1 MKFPAWMNP
10 VNWGSLVVESA
21 KSKLDDIL
29 LEMFNDVV
37 AASFNLCMVAGMIGL
52 IFYIFGIKRGKQVAY
67 ISPVVYI
74 IVRILSEVLLNA

>member
-1 MKFPAWMNP
+1 MKFPMWMNP
-10 VNWGSLVVESA
+10 INWGSLAVESA

-37 AASFNLCMVAGMIGL
+37 AASFNLCMVVGMIGL

>member
-1 MKFPAWMNP
+1 MKFPIWMNP
-10 VNWGSLVVESA
+10 INWGSLAVESA